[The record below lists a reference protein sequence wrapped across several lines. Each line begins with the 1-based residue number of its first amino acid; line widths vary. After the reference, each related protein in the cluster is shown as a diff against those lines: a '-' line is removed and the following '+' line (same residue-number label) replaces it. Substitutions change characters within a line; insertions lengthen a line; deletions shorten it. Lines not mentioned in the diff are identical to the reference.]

1 MTFAT
6 QIAQQF
12 QEVQLNGTWIAT
24 NLKAEL
30 STVTWKQAVTKIADL
45 NTIAD
50 LAFHVN
56 YYVAGVL
63 QVLEGGSLDI
73 RDKFSFDR
81 PPIES
86 QADWEQLQ
94 IKIEQDAEKFATL
107 LAKLSDDQLQAGFVK
122 EEYGNYFRNLT
133 GMIEH
138 SYYHLGQIVLLK
150 KLIAAQYN
158 DLPKP
163 KKE

>member
-6 QIAQQF
+6 QIANQF
-12 QEVQLNGTWIAT
+12 REVQLNGTWIST

-30 STVTWKQAVTKIADL
+30 SEVTWEEATTKIGTL

-56 YYVAGVL
+56 YYVAGVI

-73 RDKFSFDR
+73 RDKYSFDR
-81 PPIES
+81 PPITS
-86 QADWEQLQ
+86 QADWENLQ
-94 IKIEQDAEKFATL
+94 AKIYNDAERFTNLVAE
-107 LAKLSDDQLQAGFVK
+107 LSDKQLGEGFV
-122 EEYGNYFRNLT
+122 EEQYGNYFRNIT

-150 KLIAAQYN
+150 KLIREST
-158 DLPKP
+158 KI
-163 KKE
+163 